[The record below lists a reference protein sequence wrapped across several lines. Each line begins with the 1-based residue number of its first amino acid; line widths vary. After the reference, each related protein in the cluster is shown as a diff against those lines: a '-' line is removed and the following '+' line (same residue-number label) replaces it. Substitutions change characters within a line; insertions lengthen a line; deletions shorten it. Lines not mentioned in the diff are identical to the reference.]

1 MKLVPLEDRIV
12 VKPQDAEEKTAGG
25 IVLPDTARE
34 KPLMGKVI
42 AVGSGKLLDNG
53 SRAAMSVKKNDIVLY
68 GKYSGSD
75 IEIDGDDY
83 KILRE
88 SEVLGIVEKYPAQ
101 QHQRTTEKSGG
112 IQIWQNK

>member
-12 VKPQDAEEKTAGG
+12 VKPQEAEEKTAGG

-53 SRAAMSVKKNDIVLY
+53 SRAPMSVKKNDIVLY

-75 IEIDGDDY
+75 IEVDGDEV

-88 SEVLGIVEKYPAQ
+88 SEVLGIVEK
-101 QHQRTTEKSGG
+101 
-112 IQIWQNK
+112 

>member
-12 VKPQDAEEKTAGG
+12 VKPQEAEEKTAGG

-34 KPLMGKVI
+34 KPLMGTVI

-53 SRAAMSVKKNDIVLY
+53 NRAAMNVKKNDVVLY

-75 IEIDGDDY
+75 IEIDGEDY

-88 SEVLGIVEKYPAQ
+88 SEVLGIVEK
-101 QHQRTTEKSGG
+101 
-112 IQIWQNK
+112 

>member
-12 VKPQDAEEKTAGG
+12 VKPQEAEEKTAGG

-53 SRAAMSVKKNDIVLY
+53 SRAPMSVKKNDVVLY

-75 IEIDGDDY
+75 IEIDGNDV

-88 SEVLGIVEKYPAQ
+88 SEVLGIVEK
-101 QHQRTTEKSGG
+101 
-112 IQIWQNK
+112 

>member
-1 MKLVPLEDRIV
+1 MKLIPLEDRIV

-42 AVGSGKLLDNG
+42 AVGAGKQLDNG
-53 SRAAMSVKKNDIVLY
+53 SRAAMTVKKNDVVLY

-88 SEVLGIVEKYPAQ
+88 SEVLGIVEK
-101 QHQRTTEKSGG
+101 
-112 IQIWQNK
+112 

>member
-1 MKLVPLEDRIV
+1 MKLKPLDDRVV
-12 VKPQDAEEKTAGG
+12 VKPQEAEEKTPGG

-42 AVGSGKLLDNG
+42 AVGEGRRLANG
-53 SRAAMSVKKNDIVLY
+53 TRAKMSVNKNDIVLF

-75 IEIDGDDY
+75 VEIDGVEY

-88 SEVLGIVEKYPAQ
+88 SEILGIVEQ
-101 QHQRTTEKSGG
+101 
-112 IQIWQNK
+112 